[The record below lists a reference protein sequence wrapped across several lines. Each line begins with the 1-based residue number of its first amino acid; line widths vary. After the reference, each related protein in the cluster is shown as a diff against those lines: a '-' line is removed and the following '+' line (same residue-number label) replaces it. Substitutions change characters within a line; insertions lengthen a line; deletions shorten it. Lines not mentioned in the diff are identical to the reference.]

1 MIDLWEEARH
11 FGIDYPDPRY
21 KPNFDIDG
29 NGKIDMLDL
38 WITAKE
44 FGKTDP

>member
-21 KPNFDIDG
+21 KPNFDIDD
-29 NGKIDMLDL
+29 NLKIDMLDL

-44 FGKTDP
+44 FGKIDP